1 MPCYLD
7 DAELT
12 ADAANVTTPAT
23 LGAWLDAARKR
34 AGDAGRVV
42 VEVRLNDALI
52 GHDQLDD
59 QLEAT
64 VAPDDALQLASADP
78 AELGV
83 DALGQARTQLAE
95 LGELQG
101 QAADKLQAD
110 QAGEALTLVGEAVQ
124 HWIQIANAVTQ
135 VARLTGLDLDTL
147 TLTTPQGDEPAAAI
161 IAGLSGSLTELRELI
176 QAGDTTTLA
185 DALGY
190 EWPGLIERWD
200 ALLAAMSERLAA

>member
-7 DAELT
+7 QAELT
-12 ADAANVTTPAT
+12 ADAANLTTPAT
-23 LGAWLDAARKR
+23 LGKWLDAARKR

-52 GHDQLDD
+52 GHEQLDE
-59 QLEAT
+59 QLAST
-64 VAPDDALQLASADP
+64 VAADDDLQLASADP
-78 AELGV
+78 AELGI
-83 DALGQARTQLAE
+83 DALQQSRTQLAE
-95 LGELQG
+95 LGELQQ

-110 QAGEALTLVGEAVQ
+110 RAGEALNLVGDAVQ
-124 HWIQIANAVTQ
+124 HWINVANAVTQ
-135 VARLTGLDLDTL
+135 VARLTELDLDTL
-147 TLTTPQGDEPAAAI
+147 ELTSPQGDESAAAV

-190 EWPGLIERWD
+190 EWPALIDRWD
-200 ALLAAMSERLAA
+200 AMLGAMSERLSA